1 MDKALTYEPKKNEK
15 RVLKEIFDMFIA
27 IHGKRVTMRLNVR
40 ESPINSTECRILEG
54 QQMGL

>member
-1 MDKALTYEPKKNEK
+1 MDKALTYEPKKNEN
-15 RVLKEIFDMFIA
+15 RVLKEMFIA
-27 IHGKRVTMRLNVR
+27 INGKRDTMRLNVR